1 MNKLGP
7 SASARDWQRFV
18 CVSCEEKGS
27 APKARIA
34 KRVTGSSRM
43 KTASARGEEV
53 YSLRGN
59 GLRELKTIGLNRN
72 WRVIE
77 NSNLRSS
84 DKSAGIPVINQIVQ
98 LLWAPPPNTLSMTSS
113 YL

>member
-1 MNKLGP
+1 MSLVRRKGP
-7 SASARDWQRFV
+7 HLQR
-18 CVSCEEKGS
+18 EW
-27 APKARIA
+27 PKSIW
-34 KRVTGSSRM
+34 VLENE
-43 KTASARGEEV
+43 TASARGEEV
-53 YSLRGN
+53 YTLRGN
-59 GLRELKTIGLNRN
+59 SLRELKTISRN

-98 LLWAPPPNTLSMTSS
+98 LLGAPPPNTLSMTST